1 MNIFFIIL
9 IMLPYSYLIYLIG
22 YDLGYLSG
30 KNDEI
35 KRQEK
40 ENEEFWEICKKSYD
54 RGNRKHHDDE

>member
-1 MNIFFIIL
+1 
-9 IMLPYSYLIYLIG
+9 MLPYSYLIYLIG
-22 YDLGYLSG
+22 YDLGYLSR